1 MKWAGEKFSPYP
13 TSDFST
19 KKKDLNPHVLDQ
31 GRFGPI
37 PVWPGRLG
45 PCRFCPISWVSSFG
59 PFWVGC
65 FGPMSKVGRFGL
77 IFGVSRFGPDYFG
90 KTSKILG

>member
-45 PCRFCPISWVSSFG
+45 HVASAQF
-59 PFWVGC
+59 
-65 FGPMSKVGRFGL
+65 
-77 IFGVSRFGPDYFG
+77 
-90 KTSKILG
+90 LG